1 MGITFVV
8 VYIYSQRRVRNLK
21 SVSFFVRWEEILLS
35 LVLCLCP
42 DQDPDMGL
50 KILKTERNTSKS
62 TKVTYF
68 FFCCTMYN
76 YISEMR

>member
-8 VYIYSQRRVRNLK
+8 VYIYSQRRVQNLK

-50 KILKTERNTSKS
+50 D
-62 TKVTYF
+62 TK
-68 FFCCTMYN
+68 N
-76 YISEMR
+76 